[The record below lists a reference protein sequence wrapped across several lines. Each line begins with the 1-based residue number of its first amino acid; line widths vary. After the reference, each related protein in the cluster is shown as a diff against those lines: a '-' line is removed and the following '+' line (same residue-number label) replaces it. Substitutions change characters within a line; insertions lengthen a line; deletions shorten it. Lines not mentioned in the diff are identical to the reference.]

1 MTSEQKNSVLSLPIW
16 KNKVSL
22 EAVKGG
28 MTNQNFLVNDG
39 PNQYFVRL
47 GKDIPEH
54 LIFRQNEI
62 SVSKAASLA
71 SVSPK
76 LVHSE
81 EGITVFEYIQST
93 TYNADLI
100 IKNLDKII
108 EVIKKIHIT
117 VPQYLEGQPPL
128 FWVFHVIQHYANFLN
143 INNSSYSNLLE
154 DFHNKSMYM
163 NKLASPYDIV
173 FCHNDF
179 LAANFIEN
187 ESQIWVVDWEYAG
200 FNTPLFDLGGLVSNN
215 EFTYEQEIYLLENYY
230 DKKIDDE
237 QISKYL
243 AIKCASLLRETMWS
257 MVSEITS
264 KIDFDY
270 KDYTH
275 QNLSKFNDEFKKL
288 KS

>member
-71 SVSPK
+71 GLSPK
-76 LVHSE
+76 FVHSE

-108 EVIKKIHIT
+108 EVIKKIHTTIS
-117 VPQYLEGQPPL
+117 QYLEGQPPL
-128 FWVFHVIQHYANFLN
+128 FWVFHVIQHYANFLK

>member
-22 EAVKGG
+22 EAIKGG

-39 PNQYFVRL
+39 LNQYFVRL

-62 SVSKAASLA
+62 SASKAASLA

-76 LVHSE
+76 FVHSE

-100 IKNLDKII
+100 IKNLDQII
-108 EVIKKIHIT
+108 EVIKKIHTNI
-117 VPQYLEGQPPL
+117 PQYLEGQPPL
-128 FWVFHVIQHYANFLN
+128 FWVFHVIQHYVNFLKK
-143 INNSSYSNLLE
+143 NNSAYSNLLQ
-154 DFHNKSMYM
+154 DFHKKSMHM

-230 DKKIDDE
+230 DKKRHHFSGWIW
-237 QISKYL
+237 I
-243 AIKCASLLRETMWS
+243 
-257 MVSEITS
+257 
-264 KIDFDY
+264 
-270 KDYTH
+270 
-275 QNLSKFNDEFKKL
+275 
-288 KS
+288 

>member
-22 EAVKGG
+22 EAIKGG

-71 SVSPK
+71 GLSPK
-76 LVHSE
+76 FVHSE

-108 EVIKKIHIT
+108 EVIKKIHTTI
-117 VPQYLEGQPPL
+117 PQYLEGQPPL

>member
-16 KNKVSL
+16 KNKVSI
-22 EAVKGG
+22 EVIKGG

-71 SVSPK
+71 GLSPK
-76 LVHSE
+76 FVHSE

-108 EVIKKIHIT
+108 EVIKKIHTTI
-117 VPQYLEGQPPL
+117 PQYLEGQPPL
-128 FWVFHVIQHYANFLN
+128 FWVFHVIQHYANFLK

-154 DFHNKSMYM
+154 DFHKKSMHM

>member
-1 MTSEQKNSVLSLPIW
+1 MTSEQKNLVLSLPIW

-71 SVSPK
+71 GVSPK
-76 LVHSE
+76 FVHSE

-108 EVIKKIHIT
+108 EVIKKIHTTI
-117 VPQYLEGQPPL
+117 PQYLEGQPPL
-128 FWVFHVIQHYANFLN
+128 FWVFHVIQHYANFLKIN
-143 INNSSYSNLLE
+143 ISSYSNLLE

-215 EFTYEQEIYLLENYY
+215 EFTYEQEVYLLENYY

-288 KS
+288 KN

>member
-1 MTSEQKNSVLSLPIW
+1 M
-16 KNKVSL
+16 
-22 EAVKGG
+22 
-28 MTNQNFLVNDG
+28 
-39 PNQYFVRL
+39 
-47 GKDIPEH
+47 
-54 LIFRQNEI
+54 IFRQNEI
-62 SVSKAASLA
+62 IVSKASSLA
-71 SVSPK
+71 GISPK

-100 IKNLDKII
+100 IKNLDQII
-108 EVIKKIHIT
+108 EVIKKIHTII
-117 VPQYLEGQPPL
+117 PQYLEGQPPL
-128 FWVFHVIQHYANFLN
+128 FWVFHVIQHYVNFLKK
-143 INNSSYSNLLE
+143 NNSAYSNLLE
-154 DFHNKSMYM
+154 DFHKKSMHM

-237 QISKYL
+237 QNSKYL

>member
-1 MTSEQKNSVLSLPIW
+1 MTSEQKNLVLSLPIW

-39 PNQYFVRL
+39 LNQYFVRL

-71 SVSPK
+71 GVSPK
-76 LVHSE
+76 FVHSE

-108 EVIKKIHIT
+108 EVIKKIHTTI
-117 VPQYLEGQPPL
+117 PQYLEGQPPL
-128 FWVFHVIQHYANFLN
+128 FWVFHVIQHYANFLKIN
-143 INNSSYSNLLE
+143 ISSYSNLLE

-215 EFTYEQEIYLLENYY
+215 EFTYEQEVYLLENYY

-288 KS
+288 KN

>member
-1 MTSEQKNSVLSLPIW
+1 
-16 KNKVSL
+16 
-22 EAVKGG
+22 

-76 LVHSE
+76 FVHSE

-100 IKNLDKII
+100 IKNLDQII
-108 EVIKKIHIT
+108 EVIKKIHTTI
-117 VPQYLEGQPPL
+117 PQYLEGQPPL
-128 FWVFHVIQHYANFLN
+128 FWVFHAIQHYANFLK

>member
-16 KNKVSL
+16 KNKVSI
-22 EAVKGG
+22 EVIKGG
-28 MTNQNFLVNDG
+28 MTNQNFLVKDG

-71 SVSPK
+71 GVSPK
-76 LVHSE
+76 FVHSE

-108 EVIKKIHIT
+108 EVIKKIHTTI
-117 VPQYLEGQPPL
+117 PQYLEGQPPL
-128 FWVFHVIQHYANFLN
+128 FWVFHVIQHYANFLK

>member
-16 KNKVSL
+16 KNKVSI
-22 EAVKGG
+22 EVIKGG

-71 SVSPK
+71 GVSPIF
-76 LVHSE
+76 VHSE

-100 IKNLDKII
+100 IKKLDKII
-108 EVIKKIHIT
+108 EVIKKIHTTI
-117 VPQYLEGQPPL
+117 PQYLEGQPPL
-128 FWVFHVIQHYANFLN
+128 FWVFHVIQHYANFLK

-154 DFHNKSMYM
+154 DFHKKSMHM

-200 FNTPLFDLGGLVSNN
+200 INTPLFDLGGLVSNN
-215 EFTYEQEIYLLENYY
+215 EFIYEQEIYLLENYY

>member
-1 MTSEQKNSVLSLPIW
+1 M
-16 KNKVSL
+16 
-22 EAVKGG
+22 
-28 MTNQNFLVNDG
+28 
-39 PNQYFVRL
+39 
-47 GKDIPEH
+47 H
-54 LIFRQNEI
+54 
-62 SVSKAASLA
+62 
-71 SVSPK
+71 
-76 LVHSE
+76 
-81 EGITVFEYIQST
+81 
-93 TYNADLI
+93 
-100 IKNLDKII
+100 
-108 EVIKKIHIT
+108 
-117 VPQYLEGQPPL
+117 
-128 FWVFHVIQHYANFLN
+128 
-143 INNSSYSNLLE
+143 
-154 DFHNKSMYM
+154 M

-230 DKKIDDE
+230 DQKINDE

-275 QNLSKFNDEFKKL
+275 QNLSKFNEEFKKL
-288 KS
+288 ES